1 MTKKLNHTS
10 KKIQPIIYLFS
21 LLIFLNPFFIT
32 QKYFLF
38 FCYKLLVIQILIFL
52 ITILFFISPQYKFNK
67 NKQIPLLI
75 SILYLLYN
83 VIRTIFSIS
92 QMMDYGLDLLV
103 YMIPAIILFII
114 LSQIQINK
122 IERTLIVNA
131 FVFSFILSIIPG
143 YFLQLHN
150 ADFSRLSLNW
160 ANPNY
165 YASYLLI
172 HISLFAYLW
181 KVYSGKNQNNNF
193 RKYFYHSLFI
203 LSLLFLL
210 WTQSRGGLLA
220 FIILVTIL
228 ILIYSIRRS
237 KFKRLIILVTL
248 ILILFIGLYHT
259 FQSIRPTTIIF
270 RERIYKS
277 TFEYIKDFWLS
288 GSGVGTFA
296 HYFPKYRL
304 SDYKLI
310 GQEDIIT
317 HTHNEF
323 LEQWAETGL
332 IGLLLFIAFI
342 VIIMRYG
349 LKNIKRFQSKKRYF
363 IIACMIS
370 FLLLIIHNL
379 FTITMRIYPL
389 QIYFYIFAGL
399 ICANYE
405 ETETEID
412 QSNKKKYILI
422 IIIPLFLW
430 IISVNIKNIEG
441 LFYFQK
447 SKDEFSTSKVGLS
460 TSIGYA
466 EKAIKYIP
474 NNTSLLYHLG
484 YSYNFKKDY
493 KKAIEYFNYLLE
505 VSPYYPQAHFWKGYI
520 YSLSNNWNKAIDEY
534 KAEIKYDQY
543 PKVFFN
549 LAIAYYYI
557 NNEELCM
564 NYFKIYLEKVVEKLE
579 KNLVLD
585 NTTILSQEKR
595 SIDFAFEKLE
605 DYYINKDKN
614 MISELEEIKKILMP

>member
-10 KKIQPIIYLFS
+10 RKIQPIIYLFS
-21 LLIFLNPFFIT
+21 ILIFLNPFFIT

-38 FCYKLLVIQILIFL
+38 FRYKLLVIQILIFL
-52 ITILFFISPQYKFNK
+52 ITILFFISSQYKFNK
-67 NKQIPLLI
+67 NKQIHLLI
-75 SILYLLYN
+75 AILYLLYN
-83 VIRTIFSIS
+83 VIRTLFSEYPF
-92 QMMDYGLDLLV
+92 YGLDLLV
-103 YMIPAIILFII
+103 YLIPAIILFII

-122 IERTLIVNA
+122 SERNLIAGA
-131 FVFSFILSIIPG
+131 FVFSFVISIIPG
-143 YFLQLHN
+143 YFLQSHTVVC
-150 ADFSRLSLNW
+150 FTRLSLNW

-181 KVYSGKNQNNNF
+181 KVSFRKNQKRNV
-193 RKYFYHSLFI
+193 RKYLFLLLFI
-203 LSLLFLL
+203 LTILFLL
-210 WTQSRGGLLA
+210 WTQSRGGFLA
-220 FIILVTIL
+220 FIIMFTIL
-228 ILIYSIRRS
+228 ILIYSIKKAKLKLLIIS
-237 KFKRLIILVTL
+237 IMIILV
-248 ILILFIGLYHT
+248 LFIGLYYT

-277 TFEYIKDFWLS
+277 TFEYIKDFWFS

-349 LKNIKRFQSKKRYF
+349 LKNIKRLKGEKRYF

-370 FLLLIIHNL
+370 FLLLIFHNF

-389 QIYFYIFAGL
+389 QIYFYVFAGL
-399 ICANYE
+399 ICMDYKETKTKINKSNY
-405 ETETEID
+405 
-412 QSNKKKYILI
+412 KKYILFV
-422 IIIPLFLW
+422 IIPLFLW
-430 IISVNIKNIEG
+430 LIANNIKNIKG
-441 LFYFQK
+441 LYYFQK
-447 SKDEFSTSKVGLS
+447 SKDGFSTSKVGLS
-460 TSIGYA
+460 TSIEYA

-474 NNTSLLYHLG
+474 HNTSLLYHLG

-493 KKAIEYFNYLLE
+493 KKAIEYFDYLLE

-520 YSLSNNWNKAIDEY
+520 YSLSHNWNKAINEY
-534 KAEIKYDQY
+534 EEEIKYDQY
-543 PKVFFN
+543 AKVYFN
-549 LAIAYYYI
+549 LAISYYYI
-557 NNEELCM
+557 NNEELSM
-564 NYFKIYLEKVVEKLE
+564 NYFKKYLEKVVEKLE

-585 NTTILSQEKR
+585 RSTILSQEKR
-595 SIDFAFEKLE
+595 NLGFAFEQLE

-614 MISELEEIKKILMP
+614 IILELEEIKRILIP

>member
-1 MTKKLNHTS
+1 M
-10 KKIQPIIYLFS
+10 IA
-21 LLIFLNPFFIT
+21 
-32 QKYFLF
+32 
-38 FCYKLLVIQILIFL
+38 
-52 ITILFFISPQYKFNK
+52 
-67 NKQIPLLI
+67 
-75 SILYLLYN
+75 ILYLLYN
-83 VIRTIFSIS
+83 VIRTFFSEYPF
-92 QMMDYGLDLLV
+92 YGLDLLI
-103 YMIPAIILFII
+103 YLIPAIILFII

-122 IERTLIVNA
+122 SERTLIVNA
-131 FVFSFILSIIPG
+131 FVFGFILSIIPG
-143 YFLQLHN
+143 YFLQSHN
-150 ADFSRLSLNW
+150 VDFSRLSLNW

-181 KVYSGKNQNNNF
+181 RVSSGKKEKN
-193 RKYFYHSLFI
+193 YFKRYSFLSLFI
-203 LSLLFLL
+203 LSILFLL

-220 FIILVTIL
+220 FIIMLTIL
-228 ILIYSIRRS
+228 ILIYSIRKS
-237 KFKRLIILVTL
+237 KFKLLIILVIL

-288 GSGVGTFA
+288 GSGVETFA

-323 LEQWAETGL
+323 LEQWAETGF

-342 VIIMRYG
+342 VIIVRYG
-349 LKNIKRFQSKKRYF
+349 LKNIKRLKGEKRYF

-370 FLLLIIHNL
+370 FLLFIIHNL

-405 ETETEID
+405 ETKTEIN

-430 IISVNIKNIEG
+430 IISVSIKNIEG
-441 LFYFQK
+441 LYYFQK

-466 EKAIKYIP
+466 EKAFKYIP
-474 NNTSLLYHLG
+474 HNTSLLYHLG

-505 VSPYYPQAHFWKGYI
+505 ISPYYPQAHFWKGYI

-585 NTTILSQEKR
+585 STTILSQEKR